1 MEKITSA
8 RVAFFL
14 RSSKKGGDLDK
25 KLTFTESI
33 QYNYVRSDILNEI
46 SGGDLH
52 EKIDFHR
59 IQSRAP

>member
-1 MEKITSA
+1 MG
-8 RVAFFL
+8 
-14 RSSKKGGDLDK
+14 KKKTVYNLLDK
-25 KLTFTESI
+25 KLTFTKSI